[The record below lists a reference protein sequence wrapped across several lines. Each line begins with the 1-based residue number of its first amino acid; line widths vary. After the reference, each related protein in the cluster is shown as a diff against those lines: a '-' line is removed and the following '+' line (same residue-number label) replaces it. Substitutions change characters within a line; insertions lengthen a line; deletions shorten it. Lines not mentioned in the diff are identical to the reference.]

1 MVLNTGHK
9 GNTPSRG
16 TSLLAHVSVSQASCN
31 SHTPASM
38 DWLEPYWPVCGRGEP
53 CIYHTSVI
61 RDAPLLGVLPLCSV
75 CRTQLPLSHI
85 QTSSAPQPLALSLL
99 LRQPQCIKP
108 VLINIKSG
116 KEAICPSRR
125 GNDSHRCASNQHLVI
140 KYLKFLGTY
149 VMPFDLFLS
158 RCYLP
163 LGELIL
169 YNVNSLILL
178 IG

>member
-1 MVLNTGHK
+1 MSNLVCLCRFLHTFVDPPTMFWGQLCIN
-9 GNTPSRG
+9 PSFFKIPMPHQYQCPGARHREI
-16 TSLLAHVSVSQASCN
+16 TSTIIDEIILKNPGLSIVYKCTIY
-31 SHTPASM
+31 SHA
-38 DWLEPYWPVCGRGEP
+38 
-53 CIYHTSVI
+53 
-61 RDAPLLGVLPLCSV
+61 
-75 CRTQLPLSHI
+75 
-85 QTSSAPQPLALSLL
+85 
-99 LRQPQCIKP
+99 
-108 VLINIKSG
+108 LINQLW
-116 KEAICPSRR
+116 CWH